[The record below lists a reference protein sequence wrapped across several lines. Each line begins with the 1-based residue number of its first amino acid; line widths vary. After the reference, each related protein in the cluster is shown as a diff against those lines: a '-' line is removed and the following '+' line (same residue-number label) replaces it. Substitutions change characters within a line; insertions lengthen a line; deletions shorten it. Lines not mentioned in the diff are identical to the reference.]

1 MAITPEQ
8 KTQLEVLTTNTSN
21 NEEMKYNQIPL
32 LNKGLDSKYFPKSMS
47 RVVNAINASMDRA
60 ESARQYG
67 ADLYKKFANI
77 ILDPAGSY
85 GKDKLEE
92 MIEKTGEDTLI
103 EAICE
108 ICDRLSTGE
117 GVNVTYETIVNALG
131 YVPAVEAGAN
141 YVVGIFL
148 D

>member
-1 MAITPEQ
+1 
-8 KTQLEVLTTNTSN
+8 
-21 NEEMKYNQIPL
+21 
-32 LNKGLDSKYFPKSMS
+32 
-47 RVVNAINASMDRA
+47 
-60 ESARQYG
+60 
-67 ADLYKKFANI
+67 
-77 ILDPAGSY
+77 
-85 GKDKLEE
+85 

-131 YVPAVEAGAN
+131 YVPAAEAGAN